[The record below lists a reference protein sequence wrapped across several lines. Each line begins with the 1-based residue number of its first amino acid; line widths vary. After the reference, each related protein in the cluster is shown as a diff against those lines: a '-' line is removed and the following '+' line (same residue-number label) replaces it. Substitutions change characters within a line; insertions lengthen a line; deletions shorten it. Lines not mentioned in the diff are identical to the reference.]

1 MKSYYIKLN
10 NKIYGPIDEEKIRE
24 RLANGTFSDSTL
36 FSDDKIHWKKI
47 NDVSSTQTQPE
58 TYIVPPQPTYN
69 EQQEPQSRLENNI
82 NNEIHP
88 LSKKSFNFSS
98 SYNKTFS
105 YLKNH
110 TIQIFDS
117 LCHKSLLLSKKHI
130 IYCLGVIIII
140 LSIYYNFNHKNI
152 SSFEDVVKDYESCVG
167 LVVATAED
175 ASGKPLNIMGRDLST
190 LPIGTAFAIG
200 KNMFATNCHVA
211 YSLKD
216 SSNDIGSRAFSIIFP
231 LLIQDFINLANRKRI
246 HINSDD
252 DLSRFIDTDQDA
264 RQMLNEIIK
273 NLKDNI
279 KISKIEIRLSNKED
293 IPLKVTSVK
302 VHPKYKPLNSDYQNS
317 EYDIAVLY
325 TQKKTKKWFKLA
337 SHKTLYKLKTA
348 QKIGYIGFPMEGLIA
363 AGGIDVDTPIAT
375 FKSGTINKIT
385 NAQFRNVDD
394 KSNRTITHD
403 IPTTGGASG
412 SPIFLENGQVIA
424 ILWGMNVSSIS
435 EDGSRISSAA
445 QQNFAT
451 RIDVLEDLKFSE
463 IIPID
468 IWYR

>member
-1 MKSYYIKLN
+1 MHWKRI
-10 NKIYGPIDEEKIRE
+10 
-24 RLANGTFSDSTL
+24 SDFTSTL
-36 FSDDKIHWKKI
+36 
-47 NDVSSTQTQPE
+47 TQSE
-58 TYIVPPQPTYN
+58 TYIVPPMLTTN
-69 EQQEPQSRLENNI
+69 EQQQFHQSRSAT
-82 NNEIHP
+82 EIGKQNFTIFLNFHKLTP
-88 LSKKSFNFSS
+88 LFIKSFNYF
-98 SYNKTFS
+98 
-105 YLKNH
+105 
-110 TIQIFDS
+110 
-117 LCHKSLLLSKKHI
+117 KSHI
-130 IYCLGVIIII
+130 IYFIGIFFIFFV
-140 LSIYYNFNHKNI
+140 IYYVFNHDNI
-152 SSFEDVVKDYESCVG
+152 STFEDVVKNYESCVG

-175 ASGKPLNIMGRDLST
+175 ASGKPLNIQGRDLST

-231 LLIQDFINLANRKRI
+231 LLVQDFINLANRKRI

-252 DLSRFIDTDQDA
+252 DLFRFIDTDQDA
-264 RQMLNEIIK
+264 NKMFNEICIT
-273 NLKDNI
+273 LKENI

-293 IPLKVTSVK
+293 IPLQVTSVK
-302 VHPKYKPLNSDYQNS
+302 VHPKYKPLNNDYQNA
-317 EYDIAVLY
+317 EYDIAILY
-325 TQKKTKKWFKLA
+325 TQKKTNKWFKLA
-337 SHKTLYKLKTA
+337 SNKTLYKLKTA
-348 QKIGYIGFPMEGLIA
+348 QKIGYIGFPMEGLLA
-363 AGGIDVDTPIAT
+363 AGGIDVDNPIAT

-394 KSNRTITHD
+394 KSNRCITHD

-435 EDGSRISSAA
+435 EDGSRISSAV

-468 IWYR
+468 QWYR